1 MWSPIS
7 VVDTT
12 RYSKLTRPCS
22 VGIDLLSPTDC
33 SAVAQA
39 PITRVPNVRSE
50 RQRRALLA
58 PSEQWTAHVAY
69 VGIGVGNGSCRPRP
83 PNRACG
89 SPAHG
94 SPVGG
99 FLIGIGSP
107 TQGCQ

>member
-1 MWSPIS
+1 MWSLIS
-7 VVDTT
+7 AVDTT

-69 VGIGVGNGSCRPRP
+69 VGSFSCVSNINFGGVPSPGNTVRRIASNP
-83 PNRACG
+83 
-89 SPAHG
+89 SEY
-94 SPVGG
+94 
-99 FLIGIGSP
+99 
-107 TQGCQ
+107 